1 MVRGWP
7 RAIDMNV
14 SKLETIEQIREFLV
28 GTADIVFSNPT
39 DAFALRTFVETVLR
53 RYRYFRLSKGPRGVL
68 FAYMQRLTGYSRQH
82 LSRLI
87 TQYRESHSLK
97 PRKRVSRT
105 SFARQYTVEDIA
117 LLAQTDSLHDTLSGP
132 ATKVL
137 LRRAVEHFGDVR
149 YARLSQI
156 SVSHL
161 YNLRRSEPYRKQRLV
176 WHHTRPA
183 PVAIGM
189 RKAPAPQGLP
199 GYLWSFDHIRID
211 TVHQGDR
218 DGMKGVY
225 HINAVDMALGQP
237 LVTQWELVASV
248 EHISEAY
255 LLPVIRLLLAGFPF
269 VVRGFHSDSGSEYV
283 NHKTAE
289 LLEKLRVEFTKSRP
303 RQTNDNALAECK
315 NGAVIRKAMGYS
327 HIPQKY
333 AVAIN
338 AFYTDALNPYLN
350 FHRPCYFAVEEIDAK
365 GKIRKTYPHHQ
376 IMTPWERLKT
386 IPAYEAY
393 FKPPITT
400 ESLEHDANALSD
412 NDAARNVQ
420 DARKRLFQSINR
432 RSKSAA

>member
-1 MVRGWP
+1 
-7 RAIDMNV
+7 MNV
-14 SKLETIEQIREFLV
+14 SKLDTIEQIQEFLD
-28 GTADIVFSNPT
+28 GTAQVAFSNPT
-39 DAFALRTFVETVLR
+39 DASALRTFVEIVLR
-53 RYRYFRLSKGPRGVL
+53 RYRYLRLSKGPRGVL

-137 LRRAVEHFGDVR
+137 LRRASTTFGDAR
-149 YARLSQI
+149 YAQLAQI

-161 YNLRRSEPYRKQRLV
+161 YNLRASQSYRKQRLV
-176 WHHTRPA
+176 WHRTRPA
-183 PVAIGM
+183 PVAIGI
-189 RKAPAPQGLP
+189 RKAPAPQGVP
-199 GYLWSFDHIRID
+199 GYIRID
-211 TVHQGDR
+211 TVHQGDL
-218 DGMKGVY
+218 DGLKGVY

-255 LLPVIRLLLAGFPF
+255 LLPVIALLLEGFPF
-269 VVRGFHSDSGSEYV
+269 AIRGFHSDSGSEYV

-315 NGAVIRKAMGYS
+315 NGAVVRKTMGYS
-327 HIPQKY
+327 HIPQQY
-333 AVAIN
+333 ATAIN
-338 AFYTDALNPYLN
+338 DFYIDVLNPYLN
-350 FHRPCYFAVEEIDAK
+350 FHRPCYFAVDTIDAK
-365 GKIRKTYPHHQ
+365 GKIRKTYPHNQ

-386 IPAYEAY
+386 IPTYETY
-393 FKPPITT
+393 LKPGVTT
-400 ESLEHDANALSD
+400 QSLEHEANSMSD
-412 NDAARNVQ
+412 NDAARQVQ
-420 DARKRLFQSINR
+420 QARKRLFHSFNR
-432 RSKSAA
+432 RSKSVP

>member
-1 MVRGWP
+1 MV
-7 RAIDMNV
+7 IDMNV
-14 SKLETIEQIREFLV
+14 SKLDSIEQIKEFLD
-28 GTADIVFSNPT
+28 GTAAVAFSNPT
-39 DAFALRTFVETVLR
+39 DMAALRSFIATVLR

-82 LSRLI
+82 LSKLI
-87 TQYRESHSLK
+87 GQYRDTQSLK

-105 SFARQYTVEDIA
+105 SFARHYTAEDVA

-137 LRRAVEHFGDVR
+137 LRRAVERFGDAR
-149 YARLSQI
+149 YARLAQI

-161 YNLRRSEPYRKQRLV
+161 YNLRASEPYRKQRLV
-176 WHHTRPA
+176 WHCTRPA
-183 PVAIGM
+183 PVAIGI

-199 GYLWSFDHIRID
+199 GYIRID
-211 TVHQGDR
+211 TVHQGDW
-218 DGMKGVY
+218 DGLKGVY
-225 HINAVDMALGQP
+225 HINAVDI
-237 LVTQWELVASV
+237 VTQWELVASV

-255 LLPVIRLLLAGFPF
+255 LLPVIRLLLDGFPF

-289 LLEKLRVEFTKSRP
+289 LLEKLRIEFTKSRP

-315 NGAVIRKAMGYS
+315 NGAVIRKTMGYS

-338 AFYTDALNPYLN
+338 AFYTEALNPYLN
-350 FHRPCYFAVEEIDAK
+350 FHRPCYFAVDTLNAK
-365 GKIRKTYPHHQ
+365 GKIRKTYPHDQ

-386 IPAYEAY
+386 IPAYAVY
-393 FKPPITT
+393 LKPGITSQ
-400 ESLEHDANALSD
+400 SLEHDANALSD
-412 NDAARNVQ
+412 NEAASKVQ
-420 DARKRLFQSINR
+420 QARKRLFLSINR
-432 RSKSAA
+432 RSKSVA

>member
-1 MVRGWP
+1 MV
-7 RAIDMNV
+7 IDMNV
-14 SKLETIEQIREFLV
+14 STLDTIEQIKEFLA
-28 GTADIVFSNPT
+28 GTAEVTFSNPT
-39 DAFALRTFVETVLR
+39 DAVALRDFVATVLR
-53 RYRYFRLSKGPRGVL
+53 RYQYLRLSKGPRGVL

-82 LSRLI
+82 LSKLI
-87 TQYRESHSLK
+87 AQFRDTQSLK

-105 SFARQYTVEDIA
+105 SFARQYTAEDIA

-137 LRRAVEHFGDVR
+137 LRRAVEHFGDAR

-161 YNLRRSEPYRKQRLV
+161 YNLRGSVPYRKQRLV
-176 WHHTRPA
+176 WHRTRPA
-183 PVAIGM
+183 PVAIGI
-189 RKAPAPQGLP
+189 RKAPAPEGVP
-199 GYLWSFDHIRID
+199 GYIRID
-211 TVHQGDR
+211 TVHQGDL
-218 DGMKGVY
+218 DGLKGVY

-255 LLPVIRLLLAGFPF
+255 LLPVIRLLLEGFPF
-269 VVRGFHSDSGSEYV
+269 VIRGFHSDSGSEYV
-283 NHKTAE
+283 NHKTAA

-315 NGAVIRKAMGYS
+315 NGAVIRKTMGYS
-327 HIPQKY
+327 HIPQQF
-333 AVAIN
+333 ATAIN
-338 AFYTDALNPYLN
+338 DFYIDAMNPYLN
-350 FHRPCYFAVEEIDAK
+350 FHRPCYFAVDTIDSK
-365 GKIRKTYPHHQ
+365 GKIRKTYPHDQ

-386 IPAYEAY
+386 IPAYETY
-393 FKPPITT
+393 FKPGITT

-412 NDAARNVQ
+412 NDAASKVQ
-420 DARKRLFQSINR
+420 QARKRLFQSINR